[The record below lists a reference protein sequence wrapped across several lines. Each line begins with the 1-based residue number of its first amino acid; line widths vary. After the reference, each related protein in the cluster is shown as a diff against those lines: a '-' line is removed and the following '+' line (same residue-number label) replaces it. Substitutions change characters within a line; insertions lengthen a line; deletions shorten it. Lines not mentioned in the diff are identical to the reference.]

1 MSISRYF
8 IDRPIFAWVLAIL
21 VCLFGLLSIRSLPVA
36 QFPALAPPQIS
47 VSAIYPGADATTL
60 DKTTT
65 QIIEQQLQGIDHLR
79 YFSSQSSSSGA
90 VTVTL
95 TFEQGTDPDT
105 AQVQVNNKVQ
115 SALPL
120 LPQEVQRQGVRVEKS
135 SANFALVPGLYSA
148 DGSHDQFDLADMM
161 ASKIQE
167 PVSRINGVG
176 GFQLFGSQYAMRIW
190 VDPMKLN
197 SYQLTMADVSSA
209 VQAQNA
215 QVSAGQLGNLP
226 APATQQLNATVSVQ
240 SRLQSPEEFGM
251 IRLKTSEDGSVV
263 RLRDVARIELGSEA
277 YGFSA
282 KYSGHPATAAAIRLA
297 PGADALKTIG
307 EVKARIAEIAKTLP
321 SDVKV
326 IYPWDTTPF
335 VKVSLKQVIE
345 TLFEAMVL
353 VFLVMFLFLQNW
365 RATLIP
371 TIAIPVVLLGTLAV
385 MNVAGFSINTLT
397 LFGMVLAIGLLVDD
411 AIVVVENVERLIQE
425 EGLAPRDAARR
436 SMDELSGALIAIA
449 TVLAAVFLP
458 MAFFGGST
466 GVVYRQFSLTL
477 VSAMALSVLVAL
489 ILTPALA
496 ATILQPGDPL
506 KHEGNGPLAR
516 FFRWFNDR
524 FDRGR
529 EIHESGV
536 HKLLGARR
544 GAAVAYGLIVA
555 VMAVIFW
562 RLPTGFMPDE
572 DTGAVFTLVAL
583 PSGATLPR
591 TDAALDYARQ
601 YFEKTEGKNIQGVF
615 TVGGFSFAGQG
626 QNAGIAFLPLKPWDE
641 RGGKANT
648 SKAIADRATGALSAY
663 RDALIISF
671 IPPAALEFG
680 NATGFD
686 LQLVDTGNIGHAR
699 LTEARNQLLGMAM
712 QDKRIVGIRPVSLE
726 DAPQLTVDVDQD
738 KARALGLDIGQINS
752 TIASAW
758 GGSYI
763 NDFIDRG
770 RVKRVYVQ
778 ADEPYRQSP
787 EDIQDLYVRGSDG
800 KSMAPFTAFSSLK
813 WANAPVQL
821 SRYNGL
827 PSLELQGSPAPGVST
842 GTAMTAMAE
851 MQAKLPPG
859 TALQWTGLSY
869 EEQQSSGQA
878 PALYGLSLLI
888 VFLCLAALY
897 ESWTI
902 PVAVL
907 LVVPLGIVGAV
918 LLAKLTGLDNNI
930 YLQVGLITTMGLGAK
945 NAILIVEFAED
956 RLRSGADAVAAA
968 VEAARLRLRPML
980 MTSLALVF
988 GVLPLAVASGPGAG
1002 SQNAIGRAVVGG
1014 ALSATFLA
1022 IFFVPLFFVFVKQLF
1037 RKSQADPSAKATPQA
1052 PVPAE

>member
-1 MSISRYF
+1 VSRYF

-21 VCLFGLLSIRSLPVA
+21 TMLFGLIAVRSLPIA
-36 QFPALAPPQIS
+36 QFPPLAPPQIS

-90 VTVTL
+90 VTITL

-115 SALPL
+115 AALPL
-120 LPQEVQRQGVRVEKS
+120 LPQEVQRQGVRVDKS
-135 SANFALVPGLYSA
+135 SANFALVPGLYSVNGA
-148 DGSHDQFDLADMM
+148 HDQSDLGDMM
-161 ASKIQE
+161 VSKIQE

-176 GFQLFGSQYAMRIW
+176 NFQSFGSQYAMRIW

-197 SYQLTMADVSSA
+197 SYQLTMADVTSA

-215 QVSAGQLGNLP
+215 QVSAGQLGSLP
-226 APATQQLNATVSVQ
+226 APKSQELNATVSVQ
-240 SRLQSPEEFGM
+240 SRLQTPEQFGT
-251 IRLKTSEDGSVV
+251 IRLKTAPDGSVV
-263 RLRDVARIELGSEA
+263 RLGDVARIELGAEN
-277 YGFSA
+277 YGFSSN
-282 KYSGHPATAAAIRLA
+282 YNGHPATAAVIRLA
-297 PGADALKTIG
+297 PGANALKTIG
-307 EVKARIAEIAKTLP
+307 EVKARIAEISKQFP

-335 VKVSLKQVIE
+335 VKVSLRQVVE
-345 TLFEAMVL
+345 TLFEAMFL
-353 VFLVMFLFLQNW
+353 VFLVMLLFLQNI

-385 MNVAGFSINTLT
+385 MAIAGFSINTLT

-411 AIVVVENVERLIQE
+411 AIVVVENVERLIQT
-425 EGLAPRDAARR
+425 EGLSPKEAARK
-436 SMDELSGALIAIA
+436 SMDEISGALIAIG

-466 GVVYRQFSLTL
+466 GVVYRQFSITI
-477 VSAMALSVLVAL
+477 VSAMTLSVLVAL

-496 ATILQPGDPL
+496 ATILKPGNPL
-506 KHEGNGPLAR
+506 EHAGTGPLAR

-524 FDRGR
+524 FERGR
-529 EIHESGV
+529 DIHEDGV
-536 HKLLGARR
+536 RKMLGRKRPSAL
-544 GAAVAYGLIVA
+544 AYGAIVI
-555 VMAVIFW
+555 VMALLFW

-572 DTGAVFTLVAL
+572 DIGAVFTLVAE

-591 TDAALDYARQ
+591 TDKALDYARN
-601 YFEKTEGKNIQGVF
+601 YFMKTEGSNVDGVF

-626 QNAGIAFLPLKPWDE
+626 QNAGIAFVHLKPWDE
-641 RGGKANT
+641 RHGKQNSAK
-648 SKAIADRATGALSAY
+648 SIADRATGALSQF

-671 IPPAALEFG
+671 IPPAALELG

-686 LQLVDTGNIGHAR
+686 LQLVDTGNIGHAK
-699 LTEARNQLLGMAM
+699 LTEARNMLLGMAM
-712 QDKRIVGIRPVSLE
+712 QDKRIVGVRPVSLE
-726 DAPQLTVDVDQD
+726 DAPQLNVDVDQD
-738 KARALGLDIGQINS
+738 KARALGLDIGQINQ

-778 ADEPYRQSP
+778 ADEPYRLAP
-787 EDIQDLYVRGSDG
+787 EDVQDLYVRGADG
-800 KSMAPFTAFSSLK
+800 KSMAPFTAFSTLK

-827 PSLELQGSPAPGVST
+827 PSLELQGSPAPGTST
-842 GTAMTAMAE
+842 GTAMKALEEMA
-851 MQAKLPPG
+851 AKLPPG
-859 TALQWTGLSY
+859 TSLEWTGLSY
-869 EEQQSSGQA
+869 EEQRSSGQA

-902 PVAVL
+902 PLAVI
-907 LVVPLGIVGAV
+907 LVVPLGVVGA
-918 LLAKLTGLDNNI
+918 LLGAKLTGLDNNV
-930 YLQVGLITTMGLGAK
+930 YMQVGLITTMGLASK
-945 NAILIVEFAED
+945 NAILIVEFAEE
-956 RLRSGADAVAAA
+956 RMRAGASCVESA
-968 VEAARLRLRPML
+968 VEGARLRLRPII
-980 MTSLALVF
+980 MTSLAFVF
-988 GVLPLAVASGPGAG
+988 GVLPLALASGPGAG

-1014 ALSATFLA
+1014 TLTATFLA
-1022 IFFVPLFFVFVKQLF
+1022 IFFVPLFFVSVKRCF
-1037 RKSQADPSAKATPQA
+1037 RLDKPAPSGEAQ